1 MARLLITTKTRRTLR
16 CTKFLVSLCVL
27 SVFVVNVATAQKN
40 AAKRYEIDAKRGGVS
55 LESEDALPR
64 SREFIRIDSTYYVG
78 WLYEGAYKFNHAVD
92 YLGFR
97 NAAVPLER
105 ARRLMERDFRKEL
118 GTRTRDLATYFPIYK
133 YHVDYA
139 QIAIRLNTCYTNTD
153 EPEKVYKVL
162 DRYARFNFQKDFFDV
177 YNHMMWVV
185 HRNRFYTGEKYS
197 FLRNSIDANE
207 RLADSF
213 LNFNLNKIR
222 RFVSFNA
229 GIPFGS
235 EEPEILGVYH
245 YKAVLHSYA
254 FNIDSAEWYYKKMRD
269 GGLPSHNNYA
279 TFKTTIGDFKTAY
292 EEYNKART
300 TDGTDKRLQE
310 WAYYTTLLD
319 LYRGKPKAAMQLSRD
334 MIKSA
339 GSTPGFGWYNI
350 ALARALRYD
359 GQIKEA
365 ERIADKAAEFK
376 EVHIGTTLG
385 QSHYDFSVQMQKLL
399 VRQARTEMPR
409 FENKNWWYN
418 PVVLARI
425 SGAIAERFLQQYLIV
440 NQFAQNPERDRVIY
454 ALFSTESTVGWDEVW
469 SLIGDFSTNFFLERF
484 EKELR
489 ENKRPGIAKY
499 FQYFIARLRM
509 KKGDYREART
519 LLTAVLADPKLDK
532 EYESLLI
539 ARCHEALALCADEL
553 EDKVAQAEHL
563 YQLTIGYPQ
572 LVPFTGQQAA
582 MKLSVSG
589 AVDQKV
595 VDRLLAC
602 NVEWTPA
609 ANIPAPRAFVVF
621 TGAAG
626 ESRGRIEYWVEDAR
640 GAQIV
645 PRQRCTYDVAK
656 PEAAGVSMAYR
667 LFGIGGTDGS
677 KEGDEKG
684 LPEDAETAEE
694 RSGGV

>member
-1 MARLLITTKTRRTLR
+1 MGGMLAALLT
-16 CTKFLVSLCVL
+16 FVSLA
-27 SVFVVNVATAQKN
+27 SSAQKN
-40 AAKRYEIDAKRGGVS
+40 AAARYKIEAKRIGVS

-97 NAAVPLER
+97 NAAIPLER
-105 ARRLMERDFRKEL
+105 AMRLMERDFKKEL
-118 GTRTRDLATYFPIYK
+118 GTRTRDLATYFPVYK
-133 YHVDYA
+133 YHIDYA

-153 EPEKVYKVL
+153 DPEKVYAML
-162 DRYARFNFQKDFFDV
+162 SRYAKWNFQKEFFDV
-177 YNHMMWVV
+177 HNHLMWVV
-185 HRNRFYTGEKYS
+185 HRNRFYTKEKYA
-197 FLRNSIDANE
+197 FLGNSIDENE

-213 LNFNLNKIR
+213 LNFNLSKIR
-222 RFVSFNA
+222 RFISFNS
-229 GIPFGS
+229 GIFPPGS
-235 EEPEILGVYH
+235 EQTEILGAYH

-254 FNIDSAEWYYKKMRD
+254 FTIDSSEWYYKKMRD

-279 TFKTTIGDFKTAY
+279 TFKATIGDFKTAY
-292 EEYNKART
+292 EEYNEART

-319 LYRGKPKAAMQLSRD
+319 LYRARPKAAISLARD

-350 ALARALRYD
+350 ALARSLRYD
-359 GQIKEA
+359 GQVREA

-399 VRQARTEMPR
+399 VRQARGEMPR

-418 PVVLARI
+418 PGILSRI
-425 SGAIAERFLQQYLIV
+425 AGAIAERFLQQYLIV

-469 SLIGDFSTNFFLERF
+469 SLVGDFSTNFFLDRF
-484 EKELR
+484 EKELAA
-489 ENKRPGIAKY
+489 NKRPGIQKY
-499 FQYFIARLRM
+499 FQYFTARLRM
-509 KKGDYREART
+509 KKGDWREART
-519 LLTAVLADPKLDK
+519 ILTTVLADSKLDK
-532 EYESLLI
+532 DYERLLI
-539 ARCHEALALCADEL
+539 ARCHEALAFCADEL
-553 EDKVAQAEHL
+553 DDKAAQADHL
-563 YQLTIGYPQ
+563 YQLTTLYPQ
-572 LVPFTGQQAA
+572 LVPFTGQQPA
-582 MKLSVSG
+582 MALSVSG

-595 VDRLLAC
+595 ADRLLAC

-609 ANIPAPRAFVVF
+609 VGVPAPRAYVVF

-626 ESRGRIEYWVEDAR
+626 EGRGRIEYWVEDAR
-640 GAQIV
+640 GASLV
-645 PRQRCTYDVAK
+645 PRQRCTYELAK
-656 PEAAGVSMAYR
+656 PDAAGVSMAYR

-677 KEGDEKG
+677 KEDGEG
-684 LPEDAETAEE
+684 LPDDVETAEE